1 MGPVSK
7 KEGVKEPAMDVRG
20 REGDEGGGW
29 RIYVRC
35 HRVRGGGGSLFA
47 SGVLKLFRVAGTEES
62 PGHATAFAAAPE
74 GFKEWKSSRTHV
86 HVHTPYAAAHRH
98 PSRVSE
104 CDDELRRTE
113 RGYSR
118 VNKNNVALY
127 LRETGGK

>member
-1 MGPVSK
+1 MEDIRKVSSGK
-7 KEGVKEPAMDVRG
+7 
-20 REGDEGGGW
+20 
-29 RIYVRC
+29 
-35 HRVRGGGGSLFA
+35 GGSLFA

-62 PGHATAFAAAPE
+62 PGHATAFAAVPE
-74 GFKEWKSSRTHV
+74 GFKEWKSSRTHTHV
-86 HVHTPYAAAHRH
+86 HIHTPYVPHTH